1 MGGDEAH
8 LRVGITS
15 GIAALILGEL
25 SHITINFLVRRRRYF
40 QAERNAAKCPALAAI
55 RAEAKAYRCGS
66 SSAAQRLAASILTQ
80 RSFEEIMAARLAV
93 LLKDDVIRARDLEPL
108 FLRILLNQEYE
119 PGMGTV
125 GSLAQA
131 DLDCIGDRD
140 PAYAGPLSALLCF
153 KGYQA
158 IQAHRIAH
166 VMWTKGCKTW
176 ALLVQS
182 RASQV
187 FSVDIHPGAILG
199 KGLMIDHG
207 TGVVIGETAVLGPDC
222 TLLHNVTLGA
232 TGKDKGDR
240 HPKLGE
246 GVLVGTGACILGN
259 INIGDG
265 CKIGAHSVVLKSLPS
280 GATAIGIPAKIVGR
294 AKEEK
299 PGKEMDTSL
308 KQVVKYEP
316 SNPEDNYQS
325 HWLDSVKHVCP
336 LKCEKKQ
343 QLRLEQ
349 VQERLKALSPNSP
362 LTEEQVDGI
371 FFALD
376 TNCEGTVAKK
386 DFDSKAQDVMKTM
399 KQRYKRS
406 YSDPSPPDSPTLKQT
421 KSLTSQVQRR
431 LTNGK
436 L

>member
-25 SHITINFLVRRRRYF
+25 SHITINFLQRILLIFLSVEDGVWGRTLF
-40 QAERNAAKCPALAAI
+40 
-55 RAEAKAYRCGS
+55 
-66 SSAAQRLAASILTQ
+66 RLAASILTQ

-158 IQAHRIAH
+158 I
-166 VMWTKGCKTW
+166 
-176 ALLVQS
+176 
-182 RASQV
+182 QV

-280 GATAIGIPAKIVGR
+280 GATAIGIPGNQPFPRVGAAKIVGR

-362 LTEEQVDGI
+362 LTEEQVHFDLPPPIWPTMAPFPVGVWYKLDAPVPPGVAPMDLEAKVDGI

-376 TNCEGTVAKK
+376 T
-386 DFDSKAQDVMKTM
+386 
-399 KQRYKRS
+399 
-406 YSDPSPPDSPTLKQT
+406 
-421 KSLTSQVQRR
+421 
-431 LTNGK
+431 
-436 L
+436 